1 MSLQSRCIQIAGSAK
16 EDVDRAVLAKSHNA
30 VRALT
35 SGILKAGGALIVGVG
50 EDIRL
55 EENDPNSSRLFDWTV
70 LDEVKTYMKTLES
83 LGQKPKAALVRVITS
98 QKNIDKIPSNRQVDW
113 EYLLTSGAVEAQPL
127 DVNWSAAAYIRQ
139 RQAEAGHGLIILGGG
154 EGVEH
159 SASLY
164 VERGRVVIPLDLE
177 LGAFYNDGT
186 GGAPRLYKHALAKP
200 ERFVR
205 GSTQSY
211 RTKLQLSSLTKAQDV
226 EGAARRLVE
235 ILAEYAVPDVFG
247 IRLLNPTIAEFNAV
261 ENFFINTLRHCVET
275 ELKFRLVD
283 MGQAQATEAFINVDI
298 FERLHYSEVVIADLT
313 AYRPNNFF
321 EAGYALGH
329 ATPVIFTALKGTTPP
344 FDVQAAP
351 IHFWEQN
358 EPEGDRRR
366 KFMEH
371 WLRYIHRP
379 GLVRRRELG

>member
-1 MSLQSRCIQIAGSAK
+1 MSLQSRYIQIAGSTK
-16 EDVDRAVLAKSHNA
+16 EDVDRAVLAKSHAA
-30 VRALT
+30 VRAIT
-35 SGILKAGGALIVGVG
+35 SGILRAGGGLIVGVG
-50 EDIRL
+50 EDIRF
-55 EENDPNSSRLFDWTV
+55 EENDPDSSRLFDWTV
-70 LDEVKTYMKTLES
+70 LDEVARYMKGLEA
-83 LGQKPKAALVRVITS
+83 LGQRPKAALARVITS
-98 QKNIDKIPSNRQVDW
+98 QKNIDKISSKRGADW
-113 EYLLTSGAVEAQPL
+113 EYLLSSGAVDSQPL

-139 RQAEAGHGLIILGGG
+139 RQVEAGHGLVILGGG

-164 VERGRVVIPLDLE
+164 VERGRVVVPLDPE

-205 GSTQSY
+205 NNPQNF
-211 RTKLQLSSLTKAQDV
+211 RTKLQLSSLAKAQEV
-226 EGAARRLVE
+226 GEVAKRLVE
-235 ILAEYAVPDVFG
+235 ILSEYTVPEVFG
-247 IRLLNPTIAEFNAV
+247 IRLLNPNTPDFNAV
-261 ENFFINTLRHCVET
+261 ENFFINTLRYCVET
-275 ELKFRLVD
+275 ELKLRLID
-283 MGQAQATEAFINVDI
+283 MGQAQSTEAFINVEI

-313 AYRPNNFF
+313 AHRPNNFF

-329 ATPVIFTALKGTTPP
+329 ATPVIFTAMEGTVPP
-344 FDVQAAP
+344 FDIQAVP
-351 IHFWEQN
+351 IYFWKQN

-371 WLRYIHRP
+371 WHRSIHRA